1 MKNNIYDSK
10 NGNETDSD
18 KEGDAGKHGGRV
30 KKKVE
35 FVVVVSDRKIA
46 EQ

>member
-18 KEGDAGKHGGRV
+18 KERDAGKHGGRV
-30 KKKVE
+30 KKVE
-35 FVVVVSDRKIA
+35 FVVVVIDRKIA